1 MPSMPALF
9 HAVFVIAGWLTYFLV
24 TRIREQRRHPSAAVA
39 WVLGIAALPYLGVP
53 LFLLFGTRKFARPSP
68 LRPAPRAALGDAE
81 AAEWATRLLAGLGVA
96 APTRNPVVS
105 FHADGPAA
113 LRALIGLLD
122 GAERELAV
130 GTYVLGDDEVGA
142 AAVERL
148 RAAAAR
154 GVRCRL
160 LVDSIGS
167 LRVSRRLLAHA
178 QQGGVEVRR
187 FMPLLHNPLRGRTNL
202 RNHRKLAI
210 ADGRRVWAGGRNL
223 AGEYFVGR
231 SGADPWR
238 DLSFVVEGP
247 LAAEALVQFDHDWAA
262 ASGQARGG
270 ANGAP
275 AASGSAGGGVPAL
288 APSGSLTQW
297 VACGPDRAEDTVY
310 ALLMAAAYHARERI
324 LAVTPYFVPD
334 DALLDAWCIA
344 CRRGVRVQLVLPAR
358 SNHRL
363 ADLARGRALRRLA
376 DAGAEVRFSPAMLH
390 AKAVVVDDRLALC
403 GSVNLDG
410 RSLFLNFEVMTA
422 FYGAAEIAWLADWIE
437 AQGHES
443 RAYRSQRPPWQ
454 RDLIES
460 IVRAVGFQ
468 L

>member
-1 MPSMPALF
+1 M
-9 HAVFVIAGWLTYFLV
+9 
-24 TRIREQRRHPSAAVA
+24 
-39 WVLGIAALPYLGVP
+39 
-53 LFLLFGTRKFARPSP
+53 
-68 LRPAPRAALGDAE
+68 
-81 AAEWATRLLAGLGVA
+81 
-96 APTRNPVVS
+96 RNPVVS
-105 FHADGPAA
+105 FQADGRPA
-113 LRALIGLLD
+113 LQALIGLLD

-148 RAAAAR
+148 RAAATR

-167 LRVSRRLLAHA
+167 LRVSRRLLAQA
-178 QQGGVEVRR
+178 RQGGVEVRR

-202 RNHRKLAI
+202 RNHRKLAV

-223 AGEYFVGR
+223 AGEYFLGR
-231 SGADPWR
+231 AGVAPWR

-247 LAAEALVQFDHDWAA
+247 LAAEALAQFDHDWAA
-262 ASGQARGG
+262 ASGQLGG
-270 ANGAP
+270 SADAAP
-275 AASGSAGGGVPAL
+275 AARAAAADGA
-288 APSGSLTQW
+288 LTQW

-334 DALLDAWCIA
+334 DALLDAWCTA
-344 CRRGVRVQLVLPAR
+344 CRRGVRVQLVMPAR

-363 ADLARGRALRRLA
+363 AE
-376 DAGAEVRFSPAMLH
+376 AGAEVRLSPAMLH

-422 FYGAAEIAWLADWIE
+422 FYGAAEISWLAEWIE
-437 AQGHES
+437 AQGRES
-443 RAYRSQRPPWQ
+443 RVYRSQRPPWQ

>member
-1 MPSMPALF
+1 MPSMPALV
-9 HAVFVIAGWLTYFLV
+9 HAVFVVAGWLTYFLV

-53 LFLLFGTRKFARPSP
+53 LFLLFGTRKFVRPSP
-68 LRPAPRAALGDAE
+68 LRPAPRAALADAQ
-81 AAEWATRLLAGLGVA
+81 APEWATRLLAGLGVA

-202 RNHRKLAI
+202 RNHRKLAV

-223 AGEYFVGR
+223 ATEYFLGR
-231 SGADPWR
+231 AGVAPWR
-238 DLSFVVEGP
+238 DLSFVVDGP
-247 LAAEALVQFDHDWAA
+247 LAAEALAQFDHDWAA

-270 ANGAP
+270 AIAAP
-275 AASGSAGGGVPAL
+275 AAL
-288 APSGSLTQW
+288 AAPELAAHGALTQW

-334 DALLDAWCIA
+334 DALLDAWCTA

-376 DAGAEVRFSPAMLH
+376 EAGAEVRLSPAMLH
-390 AKAVVVDDRLALC
+390 AKAVVVDDRLGLC

-422 FYGAAEIAWLADWIE
+422 FYGAAEVAWLADWIE
-437 AQGHES
+437 AQARES
-443 RAYRSQRPPWQ
+443 QAYRSQRPPWQ
-454 RDLIES
+454 RDLVES
-460 IVRAVGFQ
+460 VVRAVGFQ

>member
-1 MPSMPALF
+1 MPSLPALI
-9 HAVFVIAGWLTYFLV
+9 HAVFVVAGWLTYFLV

-39 WVLGIAALPYLGVP
+39 WVLGIAVLPYLGVP
-53 LFLLFGTRKFARPSP
+53 LFLLFGTRKFVRPSP
-68 LRPAPRAALGDAE
+68 LRPAPLAALSDAE
-81 AAEWATRLLAGLGVA
+81 APEWATRLLAGLGVA
-96 APTRNPVVS
+96 APTRNAVVR
-105 FHADGPAA
+105 FHADGQSA
-113 LRALIGLLD
+113 LQALMALLD

-130 GTYVLGDDEVGA
+130 GTYVLGADAVGA

-148 RAAAAR
+148 RAAVAR

-167 LRVSRRLLAHA
+167 LRVSHRLLTHA
-178 QQGGVEVRR
+178 QQGGVEVQR

-202 RNHRKLAI
+202 RNHRKLAV

-223 AGEYFVGR
+223 AGEYFVGHA
-231 SGADPWR
+231 GAVPWR
-238 DLSFVVEGP
+238 DLSFVVDGP
-247 LAAEALVQFDHDWAA
+247 LAAEALAQFDHDWAA
-262 ASGQARGG
+262 ASGQVRGTVH
-270 ANGAP
+270 AAL
-275 AASGSAGGGVPAL
+275 AASPPVMDGA
-288 APSGSLTQW
+288 LTQW

-334 DALLDAWCIA
+334 DALLDAWCTA

-376 DAGAEVRFSPAMLH
+376 EAGAEVRLSPAMLH
-390 AKAVVVDDRLALC
+390 AKAVVVDERLALC

-410 RSLFLNFEVMTA
+410 RSLFLNFEAMTA
-422 FYGAAEIAWLADWIE
+422 FYGAAEIGWLAGWI
-437 AQGHES
+437 ADQGRES
-443 RAYRSQRPPWQ
+443 QAFRSQRPPWQ
-454 RDLIES
+454 RDLVES